1 MSIAVAV
8 RKDGTTALGADTQTN
23 FGDMKV
29 PADNVRPIKFR
40 QAGRAYVA
48 VTGWDLYDNILSD
61 YLDGAKPALGTRAE
75 IFRFFMKFWQEL
87 HKRYPFVNDQAHPDD
102 RSPFGELDAT
112 FLVVSPNGI
121 FHVSGNMSVIPF
133 ERYAAIGSGADF
145 ALGALHV
152 LYGQDG
158 LDARTLVRRA
168 CETAMAFNVYC
179 GGEIDVQAL

>member
-8 RKDGTTALGADTQTN
+8 SKNDTTVIGADTQTN

-29 PADNVRPIKFR
+29 PIDNVRPIKFR
-40 QAGRAYVA
+40 RVGRSYLA

-61 YLDGAKPALGTRAE
+61 YLDGAQPALTTQGDV
-75 IFRFFMKFWQEL
+75 FRFFMKLWQEL
-87 HKRYPFVNDQAHPDD
+87 HKRYPFVNDQPHTDD

-112 FLVVSPNGI
+112 FLVVGGEGI

-133 ERYAAIGSGADF
+133 TRYAAIGSGADF

-152 LYGQDG
+152 LYDRDD
-158 LDARTLVRRA
+158 LDAATLVRRA

-179 GGEIDVQAL
+179 GGDIDVQTV